1 MGERETEREGER
13 ERESLTSLSNCK
25 FISFFTDRARVG
37 MAGLE
42 VTFQVRVRK
51 EMKIQEVMVCH
62 SNLDDKYES
71 KDFL

>member
-1 MGERETEREGER
+1 
-13 ERESLTSLSNCK
+13 
-25 FISFFTDRARVG
+25 